1 MQESDLIKPAA
12 LDVEEKTLTSTYGRF
27 VGEPFERGF
36 ATTLGNALRRI
47 LLSSLSGAAITKVR
61 IQDVVHEFSTLPGVT
76 EDVTDL
82 LLNLK
87 EIRFRLRDCEAE
99 TAHLTVKGARNVT
112 AGDLKIGP
120 QVDVLTPDTHIAKL
134 GKGATL
140 DIEVEIGQGRGY
152 VTAEHHK
159 SEDDPV
165 GTIPLDAVFSPVRKV
180 NVTVSNARVGQRTD
194 YERLALEVW
203 TDGSIEPGD
212 AVAAAAKIAQD
223 QLAIFSGSAEFAEGQ
238 EDRQGLDDQ
247 PAANENLFRPI
258 EELALSV
265 RSANCLQS
273 ADLRYVGELVVKTEP
288 ELLKTKNFGRKSL
301 SEIKD
306 ILHEMGL
313 ELGMHLDAFPPR
325 EDLDRMR
332 VSRTPAA

>member
-87 EIRFRLRDCEAE
+87 EIRFRLRDSEAE

-112 AGDLKIGP
+112 AGDLRIGP

-134 GKGATL
+134 GKGASL

-313 ELGMHLDAFPPR
+313 ELGMHLEAFPSR

>member
-87 EIRFRLRDCEAE
+87 EIRFRLRDSEAE
-99 TAHLTVKGARNVT
+99 TAHLTVKGARNVI